1 MMLGGLLGLAAA
13 FLLGAMHAL
22 TPGHGKTVVGAY
34 LIGTRGRAIDAIS
47 LGVIVTLAHTG
58 GVVALGLVAVV
69 ASAYFVPQQ
78 IDRVLALVAGLLVV
92 AVGGWILSEPL
103 RIRRDRAIRS
113 RLPGYRE
120 AGQGHGQH
128 GHAHHGPAHCHHD
141 EHGHHHHAATARR
154 SDAGPPSLSMILTL
168 GLSGGIIPCPAALA
182 VLLASVASGTLA
194 EGLIWVIAF
203 SLGLAAVLIGI
214 GLALVNAGRAAARW
228 LPLEA
233 HAAALRWASG
243 LVILGLGGYLTI
255 QAIRALTAA

>member
-1 MMLGGLLGLAAA
+1 MPGGLLSLAAA

-58 GVVALGLVAVV
+58 GVVALGLLAVV
-69 ASAYFVPQQ
+69 ASVYFVPQQ
-78 IDRVLALVAGLLVV
+78 IDRILALVAGLLVIT
-92 AVGGWILSEPL
+92 VGGWILTEPL
-103 RIRRDRAIRS
+103 RFRRRGVRPH
-113 RLPGYRE
+113 RHEHQGPG
-120 AGQGHGQH
+120 HSH
-128 GHAHHGPAHCHHD
+128 VHHGYHSHDHPDHHR
-141 EHGHHHHAATARR
+141 AATDQRPGT
-154 SDAGPPSLSMILTL
+154 GPPSLSMILTL

-194 EGLIWVIAF
+194 EGLIWVVAF
-203 SLGLAAVLIGI
+203 SLGLAAVLIAI

-233 HAAALRWASG
+233 HAGALRWASG
-243 LVILGLGGYLTI
+243 VVIVGLGGYLTV
-255 QAIRALTAA
+255 QAVQSLIAG